1 MPGAVTGLRD
11 VICEIRVRHQ
21 AQVRNP
27 DFTDHISKSGLRDE
41 VQVPTLS
48 AYIKSGLRTKLVF
61 KVIRNFLRSTRR

>member
-1 MPGAVTGLRD
+1 MRS
-11 VICEIRVRHQ
+11 
-21 AQVRNP
+21 P

-61 KVIRNFLRSTRR
+61 KVIRIFLRSTRR